1 MSETIAI
8 ESNSGSAPSKGVL
21 RVNVAERPF
30 KLRDSSS
37 TRTIVC
43 VIFNS
48 YSLFA
53 NFSLEIILGSNTAL
67 RRLLS
72 FNRMRFLNRNRLYFF
87 MTESSLLT
95 ELISLSAQKFP
106 QAMALTSGNQNMSYK
121 DLYVNVKQFAS
132 GLLNLGLERSERVA
146 IYLEKRFETVI
157 ASFGA
162 PAAGAV
168 FVPVNP
174 LLKPEQVAFILR
186 DCNVRV
192 LVTSPERL
200 ALMKDALAE
209 CHDLRHVVVT
219 DSVADADL
227 TGQSGTNNED
237 PRVTGPVQL
246 TFWRDLLGSP
256 PRPGHRLI
264 DTDMAAILY
273 TSGSTGKP
281 KGVVLS
287 HRNMVAGA
295 KSVASYLENNAQ
307 DTLLAALPLSFDAGF
322 SQLTTAF
329 HAGARVVLLN
339 YLMPRDV
346 LKAMA
351 REGVTG
357 LTAVPPLYIQLAT
370 LDWPTSIND
379 KLRYFAN
386 TGGRM
391 PRETLNVLR
400 QQVPQAKPFLMYGL
414 TEAFRSTYLPPEE
427 VDRRPDSIGKA
438 IPNAEI
444 LVLREDGSPCSPEEP
459 GELVHRGALVGLGYW
474 NDADKTAE
482 RYKLLASD
490 APGRQAG
497 LQLPEYAV
505 FSGDTVRRDAQG
517 FLYFIGRRDEM
528 MKTSGYRVS
537 PTEVEEIL
545 YSTQL
550 VGECVAFGV
559 EHPSLGHAIHVIA
572 TQASNTGA
580 RGLNDLMLE
589 CRTRM
594 PAYMVPASIEFVDGS
609 LPRNP
614 NGKIDRKFLSAE
626 WARRHAA

>member
-1 MSETIAI
+1 MA
-8 ESNSGSAPSKGVL
+8 
-21 RVNVAERPF
+21 
-30 KLRDSSS
+30 
-37 TRTIVC
+37 
-43 VIFNS
+43 
-48 YSLFA
+48 
-53 NFSLEIILGSNTAL
+53 
-67 RRLLS
+67 
-72 FNRMRFLNRNRLYFF
+72 
-87 MTESSLLT
+87 MTESTLLP
-95 ELISLSAQKFP
+95 ELIALAARRTP
-106 QAMALTSGNQNMSYK
+106 QAMALTSGASHLSYG
-121 DLYVNVKQFAS
+121 DLGAGVSQFAS
-132 GLLNLGLERSERVA
+132 GLMGLGLARGERVA

-219 DSVADADL
+219 DSVANSAQAGL
-227 TGQSGTNNED
+227 H
-237 PRVTGPVQL
+237 VTGGVTGSVTSPWAL
-246 TFWRDLLGSP
+246 TFWRDLAHSP
-256 PRPGHRLI
+256 PRPGHRVI

-295 KSVASYLENNAQ
+295 KSVASYLENSPQ

-346 LKAMA
+346 LKAME

-357 LTAVPPLYIQLAT
+357 LTAVPPLYIQLAQ
-370 LDWPTSIND
+370 LEWPAAIND
-379 KLRYFAN
+379 TLRYFAN

-391 PRETLNVLR
+391 PRETLNLLR
-400 QQVPQAKPFLMYGL
+400 QRAPKARPFLMYGL
-414 TEAFRSTYLPPEE
+414 TEAFRSTYLPPDE

-444 LVLREDGSPCSPEEP
+444 LVLREDGSACSAEEP
-459 GELVHRGALVGLGYW
+459 GELVHRGALVGMGYW
-474 NDADKTAE
+474 NDAEKTAE

-490 APGRQAG
+490 APGRQPG

-505 FSGDTVRRDAQG
+505 FSGDTVRRDAEG

-545 YSTQL
+545 YATRL
-550 VGECVAFGV
+550 VGECAAFGV
-559 EHPSLGHAIHVIA
+559 DHPTLGHAIHVIA
-572 TQASNTGA
+572 TPPVSTGA
-580 RGLNDLMLE
+580 IDLNALMSE

-594 PAYMVPASIEFVDGS
+594 PAYMVPAGMEVVAGP

-614 NGKIDRKFLSAE
+614 NGKIDRKLLSSGWVE
-626 WARRHAA
+626 RHGEKRNAA